1 MDESSALRPR
11 LPLIAVPTTAGTG
24 SKTTNVTVIIDAA
37 TGLKKVLAHATLM
50 PDVAILDAALT
61 EGVPAHVTAMT
72 GIDALTHA
80 VEAYSALE
88 RDAVYRQSGDWRDRD
103 DR

>member
-1 MDESSALRPR
+1 
-11 LPLIAVPTTAGTG
+11 
-24 SKTTNVTVIIDAA
+24 
-37 TGLKKVLAHATLM
+37 M

-80 VEAYSALE
+80 VEAYSAE
-88 RDAVYRQSGDWRDRD
+88 RDAVYRQSGDWRDCD